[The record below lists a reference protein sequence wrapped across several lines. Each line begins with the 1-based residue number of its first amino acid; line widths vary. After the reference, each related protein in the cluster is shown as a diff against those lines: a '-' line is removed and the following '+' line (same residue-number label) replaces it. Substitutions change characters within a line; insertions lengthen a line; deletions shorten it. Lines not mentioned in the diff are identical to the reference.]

1 MQLDKRTELKRLITK
16 FELIA
21 HQKVNISWSY
31 FAHVVLRK
39 CPCNQSDEAFHTSC
53 DSVNYFFPVYTFIC
67 LFVENCLYWISIFLI
82 LPSSPGKT
90 FETRPSFQLPITR
103 FESWIITTSPTLTLR
118 FSTCHFCRIRGLGK

>member
-1 MQLDKRTELKRLITK
+1 MESKKYKIVYWLSHFKMQLDKCTELKRLITK

-53 DSVNYFFPVYTFIC
+53 DGVNCPLSVM
-67 LFVENCLYWISIFLI
+67 
-82 LPSSPGKT
+82 GKN
-90 FETRPSFQLPITR
+90 S
-103 FESWIITTSPTLTLR
+103 
-118 FSTCHFCRIRGLGK
+118 